1 MNVPLWVVLPVIV
14 LVTVATRADVQ
25 TRKIPN
31 SLTIPASL
39 LALIAHGV
47 MGGRAGLLG
56 SLAGLGLCLAAML
69 PGWLLRWMGAGDV
82 KLMMAVGAWLAFP
95 QAVIALLA
103 SFVAGGLI
111 SAVLALRR
119 GLLGEAL
126 RGAALLGAWTLAAPL
141 EPAPPPVTT
150 GIRFP
155 FAVAVMA
162 GTIFASWIRM

>member
-25 TRKIPN
+25 TRRIPN
-31 SLTIPASL
+31 SLTFPAML
-39 LALIAHGV
+39 LALVVHGV
-47 MGGRAGLLG
+47 MGGRLGLLG
-56 SLAGLGLCLAAML
+56 SLAGLGLCLGVML

-95 QAVIALLA
+95 QAVLALLA

-126 RGAALLGAWTLAAPL
+126 RGAALLGVWTMAAPL
-141 EPAPPPVTT
+141 KSDPPPLRSEERRV
-150 GIRFP
+150 GKECRL
-155 FAVAVMA
+155 
-162 GTIFASWIRM
+162 